1 MSGPFELAGWLPTS
15 VLRARARRLSMTG
28 PFHRGAQRATRLCPN
43 GEVDAT
49 TGCCPFAAPWARG
62 VRRASAFSRAPSR
75 SWPSS
80 LSPCTRARTPS
91 GGCCGESAITDVDG
105 LAAEQLAGCRSRR
118 LCPPVRRCGSGR
130 SVSGRRTTV
139 RRSRRP
145 SARSFRRTRFACT
158 CRLPCLS
165 SGRPRGCS
173 LAPWLAAGSSWSCH
187 RRRRGRALLAGR
199 SSIYRRHT
207 GWARQRHVRL
217 TDGFAGNERDESV
230 SRRPTGTRRAM
241 VLLTIW

>member
-15 VLRARARRLSMTG
+15 VLRARARWLSMTG
-28 PFHRGAQRATRLCPN
+28 PFHRGAQRATGLARMARSTRPRA
-43 GEVDAT
+43 V
-49 TGCCPFAAPWARG
+49 APLLPRGPAVSARG
-62 VRRASAFSRAPSR
+62 PRSVEHRADHGLRRFHHAQELAHHR
-75 SWPSS
+75 
-80 LSPCTRARTPS
+80 

-118 LCPPVRRCGSGR
+118 LCQPVRRCGSGR

-145 SARSFRRTRFACT
+145 SARIFRRTRFACT

-165 SGRPRGCS
+165 SRGPRGCS
-173 LAPWLAAGSSWSCH
+173 LAPWHAAGSSWSCH

-199 SSIYRRHT
+199 SSDISTPHRLGPPETRTPYPWLR
-207 GWARQRHVRL
+207 RQR
-217 TDGFAGNERDESV
+217 
-230 SRRPTGTRRAM
+230 TRRIGVPAPDRDPSRPEHGYC
-241 VLLTIW
+241 